1 MNKQY
6 LLIHGHKTL
15 YEILYEL
22 KSILSFELRFIKE
35 DDFKI
40 DNLRSNELII
50 TTKKCD
56 EENQIKLNDLP
67 IELNK
72 LIDYLN
78 INFLKKKIKFKKN
91 VKIKGY
97 QVNFNT
103 RKMFKNKKLLNLT
116 EKESKIIDFLNNS
129 KVPVSVSKLQKQVWG
144 YKSQL
149 ETHTVE
155 THIYRLR
162 KKIDN
167 VFKDKNFIRSY
178 KEGYQIS

>member
-6 LLIHGHKTL
+6 LLIHHHKIL
-15 YEILYEL
+15 YEILFEL

-35 DDFKI
+35 KDFKLE
-40 DNLRSNELII
+40 NLRPNELII
-50 TTKKCD
+50 STKNFD
-56 EENQIKLNDLP
+56 SENQIKLNGLP
-67 IELNK
+67 IELDK

-78 INFLKKKIKFKKN
+78 INFLKKKIKFRKDI
-91 VKIKGY
+91 KIGEY
-97 QVNFNT
+97 QVNLNT
-103 RKMFKNKKLLNLT
+103 RKMFKNNKHVDLT
-116 EKESKIIDFLNNS
+116 EKESKIIDFLNNATS
-129 KVPVSVSKLQKQVWG
+129 PVSISKLQNKVWG

>member
-6 LLIHGHKTL
+6 LLIHGYKTL
-15 YEILYEL
+15 YEILSEL
-22 KSILSFELRFIKE
+22 KNKLSFELKFIKE
-35 DDFKI
+35 NNFKI
-40 DNLRSNELII
+40 ENLRSNELVIS
-50 TTKKCD
+50 TKNFD
-56 EENQIKLNDLP
+56 SENQIKLNDLP
-67 IELNK
+67 IEIDK

-78 INFLKKKIKFKKN
+78 INFLKKKIKFQKDI
-91 VKIKGY
+91 KIGVY

-129 KVPVSVSKLQKQVWG
+129 KVPVSVSKLQNEVWG

-162 KKIDN
+162 KKIEN
-167 VFKDKNFIRSY
+167 VFKDKTFIRSY

>member
-6 LLIHGHKTL
+6 LLIHDHKIL
-15 YEILYEL
+15 YEILFEL

-35 DDFKI
+35 KDFKLE
-40 DNLRSNELII
+40 NLRPNELVISS
-50 TTKKCD
+50 KNFD
-56 EENQIKLNDLP
+56 SENQIKLNYLP
-67 IELNK
+67 IELDK
-72 LIDYLN
+72 LVDYLN
-78 INFLKKKIKFKKN
+78 INFLKKKIKFQKDI
-91 VKIKGY
+91 KIGDY

-103 RKMFKNKKLLNLT
+103 RKMFKNDKHLDLT
-116 EKESKIIDFLNNS
+116 EKESKIIDFLKNS
-129 KVPVSVSKLQKQVWG
+129 SSPVSVIKLQNKVWG

>member
-6 LLIHGHKTL
+6 LLIHGYKTL
-15 YEILYEL
+15 YEILSEL
-22 KSILSFELRFIKE
+22 KNILSFELKFIKE
-35 DDFKI
+35 NNFKI
-40 DNLRSNELII
+40 ENLRSNELVIS
-50 TTKKCD
+50 TKNFD
-56 EENQIKLNDLP
+56 SENQIKLNDLP
-67 IELNK
+67 IEIDK

-78 INFLKKKIKFKKN
+78 INFLKKKIKFQKDI
-91 VKIKGY
+91 KIGVY

-103 RKMFKNKKLLNLT
+103 RKMFKNKKHLNLT
-116 EKESKIIDFLNNS
+116 EKESKIINFLNNS
-129 KVPVSVSKLQKQVWG
+129 NSPVSVSKLQNEVWG

-162 KKIDN
+162 KKIEN
-167 VFKDKNFIRSY
+167 VFKDKTFIRSY

>member
-6 LLIHGHKTL
+6 LLIHDHKTL
-15 YEILYEL
+15 YEILFEL

-35 DDFKI
+35 KDFKLK
-40 DNLRSNELII
+40 NLRPNELII
-50 TTKKCD
+50 SKKNF
-56 EENQIKLNDLP
+56 ESENQIKLNDFP
-67 IELNK
+67 IELDK
-72 LIDYLN
+72 LVDYLN
-78 INFLKKKIKFKKN
+78 INFLKKKIKFQKDI
-91 VKIKGY
+91 KIGEY

-103 RKMFKNKKLLNLT
+103 RKMFKNNKHLNLT
-116 EKESKIIDFLNNS
+116 EKESKIIDFLKNS
-129 KVPVSVSKLQKQVWG
+129 TSPVSVIKLQNKVWG

>member
-6 LLIHGHKTL
+6 LLIHDHKIL
-15 YEILYEL
+15 YEILFEL
-22 KSILSFELRFIKE
+22 KSILNFELRFIKE
-35 DDFKI
+35 KDFKLE
-40 DNLRSNELII
+40 NLRPNELVISS
-50 TTKKCD
+50 KNFD
-56 EENQIKLNDLP
+56 SENQIKLNDLP
-67 IELNK
+67 IELDK
-72 LIDYLN
+72 LVDYLN
-78 INFLKKKIKFKKN
+78 INFLKKKIKFQKDI
-91 VKIKGY
+91 KIGDY

-103 RKMFKNKKLLNLT
+103 RKMFKNNKHLDLT
-116 EKESKIIDFLNNS
+116 EKESKIIDFLKNS
-129 KVPVSVSKLQKQVWG
+129 SSPVSVIKLQNKVWG

>member
-40 DNLRSNELII
+40 ENLRSNELII

-103 RKMFKNKKLLNLT
+103 RKMFKNKK
-116 EKESKIIDFLNNS
+116 
-129 KVPVSVSKLQKQVWG
+129 QVWG